1 LTLLTGSAVY
11 AQENFSAALVEK
23 IRDYSNKNLTEKL
36 FVHTDREFY
45 LAGEI
50 LWFKIYEVNGSDHKP
65 LPLNRVAYIELL
77 DKNSQ
82 PIIQQ
87 KIAMKDGF
95 GNGSIFLPT
104 SVNTGTYLFRAYT
117 NWMKNFDPDF
127 YFQKKVSIVNSFVKR
142 IHASTPVSTKIEATF
157 FPEGGNL
164 IADIKNKIGFKINDE
179 SGKGVDFS
187 GFLINDR
194 NDTVAKFLPLKFGM
208 GNFFFKPVPG
218 VKYRALIK
226 NGAQRKLVDFPV
238 ATNGYAMKLLRIAD
252 KVKVSVYHPSANE
265 YEPVCLFV
273 HAHQVVSR
281 AEVKFLENDS
291 VSFWM
296 NKNEMPE
303 GISHITIFT
312 KDLQP
317 VSERLY
323 FKKPAAGMPIDL
335 QTDKLLYSKRERV
348 ALTIQTT
355 LSSNLSASV
364 YRLDSLSEDAA
375 THISE
380 YLWLTSDLKGF
391 VESPEYYFSNDK
403 VVEEAQ
409 DNLMLT
415 QGWRRFKWKDVL
427 DQRPMIHYPPEYGG
441 HLIQATLRDE
451 KNEPAPNTIGF
462 VSVVGK
468 NANFNCAKSNE
479 KGVAY
484 FEVKNLLGT
493 QKIVLQTNLKKDSLK
508 HIEINDP
515 FSLDYAQNSLPDLP
529 LPDSQRKNLLKRS
542 VSLKAQ
548 LIYTEK
554 EIKKIHPAIIDSLP
568 FYGLSGRKFL
578 LDDYTRFPVMEEV
591 MREYVSGLMVRKRS
605 NSKFRFMVLDE
616 VNQTIF
622 SETPLILLDGVPLF
636 EEDEI
641 MNFDPLRVKKIEVIA
656 QKYYLGPGV
665 FPGVISYTTY
675 KGDMGGFQL
684 NPKCVTLNYDGLEL
698 QREFYSPD
706 YSKLSD
712 TRIPDF
718 RSLVYWNPMLETNST
733 QPKKIEFFTSDLPG
747 RYKIIMEGLSG
758 KGKPGY
764 ATLFFT
770 VE

>member
-1 LTLLTGSAVY
+1 
-11 AQENFSAALVEK
+11 
-23 IRDYSNKNLTEKL
+23 
-36 FVHTDREFY
+36 
-45 LAGEI
+45 
-50 LWFKIYEVNGSDHKP
+50 
-65 LPLNRVAYIELL
+65 
-77 DKNSQ
+77 
-82 PIIQQ
+82 
-87 KIAMKDGF
+87 
-95 GNGSIFLPT
+95 
-104 SVNTGTYLFRAYT
+104 
-117 NWMKNFDPDF
+117 
-127 YFQKKVSIVNSFVKR
+127 
-142 IHASTPVSTKIEATF
+142 
-157 FPEGGNL
+157 
-164 IADIKNKIGFKINDE
+164 
-179 SGKGVDFS
+179 
-187 GFLINDR
+187 
-194 NDTVAKFLPLKFGM
+194 
-208 GNFFFKPVPG
+208 
-218 VKYRALIK
+218 
-226 NGAQRKLVDFPV
+226 
-238 ATNGYAMKLLRIAD
+238 
-252 KVKVSVYHPSANE
+252 
-265 YEPVCLFV
+265 
-273 HAHQVVSR
+273 
-281 AEVKFLENDS
+281 
-291 VSFWM
+291 
-296 NKNEMPE
+296 
-303 GISHITIFT
+303 
-312 KDLQP
+312 
-317 VSERLY
+317 
-323 FKKPAAGMPIDL
+323 
-335 QTDKLLYSKRERV
+335 
-348 ALTIQTT
+348 
-355 LSSNLSASV
+355 
-364 YRLDSLSEDAA
+364 
-375 THISE
+375 
-380 YLWLTSDLKGF
+380 LKGF

-542 VSLKAQ
+542 VSLQAQ

-554 EIKKIHPAIIDSLP
+554 EIKKIYPAIIDSLP
-568 FYGLSGRKFL
+568 FYGLSDRKFL